1 MGGHSNISIEEVD
14 EKLKLGSPP
23 SKVPA
28 IIAWIVVIFF
38 WVSGTGIA
46 IYYIILNF
54 NLVVSILALL
64 GVGIQAISNYS
75 SLIITYVLIMLAVVL
90 AAIIFLL
97 LMIRKFAREVLLIII
112 LLAIGFYFVLGVIML
127 LVRSIAGVLPIVIGG
142 VLLLIFLKYRRRIS
156 LLGSLMELSANTIIQ
171 EKGTISANIIA
182 SILGSYTFVTV
193 SITSFFIYNYVAKF
207 NLPDWID
214 VLIGFAVFLLGL
226 WATTFIVTLF
236 NATIVGITHDWYRS
250 PHVDVASFR
259 KGLKRALTVQGGIA
273 VYAFVMSVLRVLIE
287 YAKQRGG
294 IARGIVVAILR
305 ITEEIVR
312 FLTFYIIPAMVIRVV
327 GFKDGLKDSVHKLR
341 DLLIETIVTRFAF
354 GFVMFVFAFIYT
366 IVLGAIGY
374 VIGAYII
381 TPIFLAGISPVLVGV
396 VSGVIYMIVGIV
408 PASIIFSTLSVVLT
422 TLIYEFGLD
431 IEFAQKGE
439 TLPRRLPREVET
451 EFLKILEERGLK
463 VQL

>member
-182 SILGSYTFVTV
+182 SILGSY
-193 SITSFFIYNYVAKF
+193 
-207 NLPDWID
+207 
-214 VLIGFAVFLLGL
+214 
-226 WATTFIVTLF
+226 
-236 NATIVGITHDWYRS
+236 
-250 PHVDVASFR
+250 
-259 KGLKRALTVQGGIA
+259 
-273 VYAFVMSVLRVLIE
+273 AF
-287 YAKQRGG
+287 
-294 IARGIVVAILR
+294 
-305 ITEEIVR
+305 
-312 FLTFYIIPAMVIRVV
+312 
-327 GFKDGLKDSVHKLR
+327 
-341 DLLIETIVTRFAF
+341 
-354 GFVMFVFAFIYT
+354 
-366 IVLGAIGY
+366 
-374 VIGAYII
+374 
-381 TPIFLAGISPVLVGV
+381 
-396 VSGVIYMIVGIV
+396 
-408 PASIIFSTLSVVLT
+408 
-422 TLIYEFGLD
+422 
-431 IEFAQKGE
+431 
-439 TLPRRLPREVET
+439 
-451 EFLKILEERGLK
+451 
-463 VQL
+463 